1 MVQASDLFLGSVQT
15 ASPHPETRVK
25 EQEPGDVMFTGRG
38 LSFKHPTIF
47 VKEPQR
53 LLYSFLDVSDR
64 SAGGSAWWRIDV
76 WVWMT

>member
-15 ASPHPETRVK
+15 ASPHPETQVK

-38 LSFKHPTIF
+38 LSFKRPAIF
-47 VKEPQR
+47 VKEPRR

-64 SAGGSAWWRIDV
+64 SAGGSAW
-76 WVWMT
+76 